1 MNQVTTSVFGEIEV
15 RARYPECDPMGVVH
29 HTVYPVWFEMGRTE
43 LLREHGL
50 SYADVEAMGVFL
62 AVIRMEV
69 RYRRP
74 ARYDDRLQLRTT
86 LVTLGHVKID
96 HAYELRRGDELL
108 VTGTTR
114 LACLDGDG
122 RPQVVPDVLASHL
135 AARA

>member
-1 MNQVTTSVFGEIEV
+1 MSAVVGEIEV

-50 SYADVEAMGVFL
+50 AYADVETMGVFL
-62 AVIRMEV
+62 AVIRLEV

-74 ARYDDRLQLRTT
+74 ARYDDQMQLRTR

-114 LACLDGDG
+114 LACLDRNG
-122 RPQVVPDVLASHL
+122 RPQVVPDMLASRL
-135 AARA
+135 AERACD